1 MTIREY
7 VFEQLRSKPEVSIK
21 SLIANYE
28 GGISKQRLH
37 KVIAELLVSGTIE
50 RIGLPPKTL
59 YRLSH
64 KVQEEAKNN
73 ETRIVNEDVG
83 SEIDEEVLD
92 SKFLVINEY
101 GKILSGLEAFSYWCR
116 QRNLPVEKTF
126 IEYQSTLKKYDQY
139 YTSAGIID
147 GIDKLKN
154 TTGIG
159 TISLDKLFYIDFYA
173 IERFGKTKLGTLL
186 HYAKQGQNK
195 FLMQLMMDLIKT
207 KIEILI
213 KECKT
218 DCIAFVPPTIK
229 REVQIMKFIE
239 EKLNSPLPKIKIQKI
254 TGLIP
259 IPQKSLSKLQERIN
273 NANHSFSVQS
283 EVSYKKL
290 LLIDDAVGSGT
301 TMNEIAGK
309 IKFLNPNIMVTGLAI
324 VGSFKGFDVITDV

>member
-7 VFEQLRSKPEVSIK
+7 ILTQLNSKSEVSIK

-28 GGISKQRLH
+28 GSISKQRLH

-59 YRLSH
+59 YRLNNKVEEDIENH
-64 KVQEEAKNN
+64 K
-73 ETRIVNEDVG
+73 TPTVNEDG
-83 SEIDEEVLD
+83 GTQIDEDVLD

-101 GKILSGLEAFSYWCR
+101 GKIISGLEAFSYWCR
-116 QRNLPVEKTF
+116 QRNLPIEKTF
-126 IEYQSTLKKYDQY
+126 DEYQTTLKKYDQY
-139 YTSAGIID
+139 YTPAGIID

-154 TTGIG
+154 TGGLG
-159 TISLDKLFYIDFYA
+159 TVWLDKLFYIDFYA
-173 IERFGKTKLGTLL
+173 IERFGKTRLGTLL

-195 FLMQLMMDLIKT
+195 FLMQLMMDLIKDR
-207 KIEILI
+207 IEQLI
-213 KECKT
+213 IQSDV

-239 EKLNSPLPKIKIQKI
+239 DKLNSYLPKLKIIKI

-283 EVSYKKL
+283 TVNYENL

-309 IKFLNPNIMVTGLAI
+309 IKYLNPNIKITGLAI

>member
-7 VFEQLRSKPEVSIK
+7 ILKQFDTKSEVSIK
-21 SLIANYE
+21 SLMANYN
-28 GGISKQRLH
+28 GSISKQRLH
-37 KVIAELLVSGTIE
+37 KVIAELLVAGTID

-59 YRLSH
+59 YRLSN
-64 KVQEEAKNN
+64 KTDKNIEKH
-73 ETRIVNEDVG
+73 ETLIVNEDAG
-83 SEIDEEVLD
+83 SEIDEELLD

-101 GKILSGLEAFSYWCR
+101 GKILSGLDAFSYWCR
-116 QRNLPVEKTF
+116 QRNLPIEKTF
-126 IEYQSTLKKYDQY
+126 NEYQYTLKKYEQY
-139 YTSAGIID
+139 YTNAGIID

-154 TTGIG
+154 TGGIG
-159 TISLDKLFYIDFYA
+159 TVWLDKLFYIDFYA
-173 IERFGKTKLGTLL
+173 IERFGKTRLGTLL

-195 FLMQLMMDLIKT
+195 FLMQLMMDLIRN
-207 KIEILI
+207 KIEILM
-213 KECKT
+213 KENKI

-239 EKLNSPLPKIKIQKI
+239 DKLNSDLPKLKIIKI
-254 TGLIP
+254 TGMIP

-283 EVSYKKL
+283 SVNYKNL

-309 IKFLNPNIMVTGLAI
+309 IKWLNPNITINGLAV
-324 VGSFKGFDVITDV
+324 VGSFKGFDVITDI